1 MDINTLKADL
11 LDTLDGIDKER
22 LSLCDLK
29 EYAEIL
35 KTVSETQGKPM
46 AEMFMEAAR
55 GIAIPTWNRNEAGT
69 VAYLPRK
76 GHIKA
81 LREGEEADD

>member
-1 MDINTLKADL
+1 MDINTLKTDL
-11 LDTLDGIDKER
+11 LETLDGIDKER

-55 GIAIPTWNRNEAGT
+55 GIAAPTWNRSNHENM
-69 VAYLPRK
+69 AYLPRK
-76 GHIKA
+76 GGIKA
-81 LREGEEADD
+81 LNIGEEDDD

>member
-1 MDINTLKADL
+1 MDINTLKTDL
-11 LDTLDGIDKER
+11 LETLDGIDKER

-55 GIAIPTWNRNEAGT
+55 GIATPTWDSDSHSHIG
-69 VAYLPRK
+69 YLPRK

-81 LREGEEADD
+81 LNTGEEDDD

>member
-55 GIAIPTWNRNEAGT
+55 GIATPTWNKSEARSI
-69 VAYLPRK
+69 AYLPRK
-76 GHIKA
+76 GHMKA
-81 LREGEEADD
+81 LHEGEEDDD